1 MKDISINYI
10 RYFVT
15 LINCGKFST
24 AAEQLHL
31 SQPALSKSILSL
43 EKQLGTSL
51 LKRYHHSFEL
61 TDVGQY
67 FYESATYFLD
77 IYDDFLSNIE
87 SRTRSPYSGTVR
99 ISASG
104 VILDMF
110 FPNIIRRL
118 AKDYPSICIF
128 TREEDTSSSI
138 QAILSHKSDI
148 GTGLYPLPR
157 NYQNTFVSRHLLSST
172 FHIVLPKEH
181 PLAECDQIHVADLNN
196 QNVLTPGQ
204 YSFIHQKFMSTC
216 EDYHSHPNI
225 VCSCSQIQFLL
236 NLASSGAGL
245 AVLPEAL
252 LSRIPGNLTHRPL
265 VPKTAWDLALYH
277 LKNTYLP
284 LPVSVVMDS
293 ILYEFENILHNEA
306 PVRSDF
312 EDDLF

>member
-61 TDVGQY
+61 TDVGHY

-148 GTGLYPLPR
+148 GTGFTHFLATIRTPL
-157 NYQNTFVSRHLLSST
+157 
-172 FHIVLPKEH
+172 
-181 PLAECDQIHVADLNN
+181 
-196 QNVLTPGQ
+196 
-204 YSFIHQKFMSTC
+204 
-216 EDYHSHPNI
+216 
-225 VCSCSQIQFLL
+225 
-236 NLASSGAGL
+236 
-245 AVLPEAL
+245 
-252 LSRIPGNLTHRPL
+252 
-265 VPKTAWDLALYH
+265 
-277 LKNTYLP
+277 
-284 LPVSVVMDS
+284 SVVIFS
-293 ILYEFENILHNEA
+293 AQHFTLFFRKNIRWQSA
-306 PVRSDF
+306 IRF
-312 EDDLF
+312 M